1 MGEEKEFLDLSS
13 ILDHTNAKQIVW
25 KNTLS
30 FNMQE

>member
-25 KNTLS
+25 KKYS
-30 FNMQE
+30 EF